1 MSLTRR
7 LRRSLQS
14 LAIPIGDNIQCKL
27 FIALGSNISREA
39 FRGLSR
45 GLQFGKVVDE
55 GSSPMINVI
64 ATLKI

>member
-1 MSLTRR
+1 MT
-7 LRRSLQS
+7 
-14 LAIPIGDNIQCKL
+14 IGDIIRCKL
-27 FIALGSNISREA
+27 FIALSSTIRREA

-55 GSSPMINVI
+55 GSPTMMIHLM